1 MFRRVFTE
9 GATLGR
15 GINRGIATFVA
26 GALGVGAHGLARF
39 SGEKFEPI
47 ILGAS
52 VFFLASVVTF
62 ARFFPRMKARYD
74 YGLVI
79 FILTFSLIS
88 VSGYRDDE
96 ILDMALKRLTTILI
110 GGSTAISICIFICPV
125 WAGNDLHNLIASNMD
140 KLGIFLEGFGDEYFT
155 KSYEKSKD
163 MRAKY
168 ESVLH
173 SKSSEELLANFAKWE
188 PRHGRFRYQ
197 HPWEQYLKIG
207 ALNRQCACI
216 FEALN
221 GYLGSEIATS
231 QEIRVK
237 IQHTCTKMSSESS
250 YALKELA
257 LSIRTMTRSSTAV
270 AHIMNAKVASTNLKY
285 FLKTN
290 LQKEI
295 TNLLEVIPVATVAS
309 LLVDIVACV
318 ENIAESV
325 NELAKL
331 ANFKNIVDATKI
343 SEKVRPCDR
352 EIEVSHHNIYV
363 E

>member
-1 MFRRVFTE
+1 MKYYVYAHIEFNAIQIGKKWRPRGTRW
-9 GATLGR
+9 ATLGK

-26 GALGVGAHGLARF
+26 GALGVGAHRLASF

-47 ILGAS
+47 ILGLS
-52 VFFLASVVTF
+52 VFFL
-62 ARFFPRMKARYD
+62 
-74 YGLVI
+74 
-79 FILTFSLIS
+79 

-96 ILDMALKRLTTILI
+96 VLDMALKRLTTILI

-125 WAGNDLHNLIASNMD
+125 WAGNDLHNLVASNMD
-140 KLGIFLEGFGDEYFT
+140 KLGSFLEGFGDEYFT

-173 SKSSEELLANFAKWE
+173 SKSSEESLANFAKWE
-188 PRHGRFRYQ
+188 PRHGRFRYR

-221 GYLGSEIATS
+221 GYLGSEIVTS
-231 QEIRVK
+231 HEIRVK
-237 IQHTCTKMSSESS
+237 IQHTCTKMSLESS

-270 AHIMNAKVASTNLKY
+270 AHIMNAKVASTNLNY
-285 FLKTN
+285 FLKMDS
-290 LQKEI
+290 QKDI
-295 TNLLEVIPVATVAS
+295 TNLFEVIPIATVAS
-309 LLVDIVACV
+309 LCLDIVTCV

-331 ANFKNIVDATKI
+331 ANFKNIVDATKT

-352 EIEVSHHNIYV
+352 EIEASHHDISV